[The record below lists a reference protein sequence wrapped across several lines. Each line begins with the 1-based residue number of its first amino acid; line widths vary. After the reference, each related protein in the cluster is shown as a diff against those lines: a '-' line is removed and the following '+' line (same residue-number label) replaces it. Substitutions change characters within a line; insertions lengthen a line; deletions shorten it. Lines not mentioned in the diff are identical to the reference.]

1 MAFHKVSWQAVAFVV
16 LMAVVASEAQRNN
29 NRNNNRQNAN
39 RFPPPPPAPARR
51 QQRQNGRFRA
61 TPANARDV
69 TGNEVY
75 PGCNG
80 TVCLPVAQQCAIR
93 KQKLVTSSSKAKVIG
108 FPGQATNE
116 LSEMLVG
123 TGLLDVTIVER

>member
-1 MAFHKVSWQAVAFVV
+1 MAFNKVSWLAVALVA

-39 RFPPPPPAPARR
+39 RFPPPPPAPPRR

-61 TPANARDV
+61 TPANARDAS
-69 TGNEVY
+69 GNEVY

-80 TVCLPVAQQCAIR
+80 TVCLPIAQQCAIR
-93 KQKLVTSSSKAKVIG
+93 KQKKRTFQLRRKK
-108 FPGQATNE
+108 
-116 LSEMLVG
+116 
-123 TGLLDVTIVER
+123 LLDFLGQQR